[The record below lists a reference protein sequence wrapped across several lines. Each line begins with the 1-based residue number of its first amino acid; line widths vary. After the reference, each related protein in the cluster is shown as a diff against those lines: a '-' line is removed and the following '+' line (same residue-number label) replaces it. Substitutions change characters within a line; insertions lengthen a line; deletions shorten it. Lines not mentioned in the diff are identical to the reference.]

1 MRQSIYDHI
10 DKFSLVTLTD
20 GYRLED
26 FTSHIKEYEIFL
38 TQFSLKHQELNISRT
53 YLLINKVNAD
63 VIAYMSLISDSIKL
77 KQDERNTYFEEDA
90 SFPSYPAMKI
100 AKLAV
105 DKNYSEHYKYIGSLM
120 IELARGIAEDIN
132 ESMACRFITVDAD
145 VEHNEQVTDF
155 YFKNGF
161 VLNESYKRGRTI
173 SMRLNIYSDVE
184 EEGSSLQTE
193 EIS

>member
-1 MRQSIYDHI
+1 
-10 DKFSLVTLTD
+10 
-20 GYRLED
+20 
-26 FTSHIKEYEIFL
+26 
-38 TQFSLKHQELNISRT
+38 
-53 YLLINKVNAD
+53 
-63 VIAYMSLISDSIKL
+63 
-77 KQDERNTYFEEDA
+77 
-90 SFPSYPAMKI
+90 
-100 AKLAV
+100 
-105 DKNYSEHYKYIGSLM
+105 M

-155 YFKNGF
+155 YYKNGF